1 MYNGPKNWRWIKDVA
16 DRNGIKYLSMGFEH
30 DGTGN
35 SFYLITFGNK
45 MGETHTLHFSKE
57 MVKRRNE
64 QEILD
69 VIYVYQVM
77 ES

>member
-1 MYNGPKNWRWIKDVA
+1 MYSGPYYWRWLKDVV
-16 DRNGIKYLSMGFEH
+16 DRNRIKYTTMGFGGGFH
-30 DGTGN
+30 R
-35 SFYLITFGNK
+35 ITFGNK

-57 MVKRRNE
+57 MVHRRNE